1 MGAGEDLVNSADS
14 AAEGPVNHATGTAE
28 NPVTSKGDSS
38 ENSKNNQAADVEN
51 PTNDQPNSAV
61 SPVSNQAVGSENPAN
76 EQPKDALDPLNNQA
90 GGAVNPV
97 NDQALVETPINNKT
111 CGAEDLI
118 GDQSNDHLNV
128 AENSVHDQ
136 AHIET
141 PINNKT
147 RGAEDLVGDQ
157 SNDHLNVAENH
168 SNDQVGG
175 AANPVHDQEGSLN
188 DTAGGTV
195 DTVNDK
201 AGGAETETPANDQLN
216 AAENLADDRAHAAKI
231 STNDITAGDE
241 TENSMKDNTGDVQ
254 IPVNNEADAVENPLD
269 DKQDAAK
276 NLVEEKADA
285 IATSSNSKED
295 TVETPNRADRLPA
308 EAKEILISLAGKWED
323 VLDASALQ
331 VIPLKGAMTNE
342 VFQIKWPATTGETSR
357 KVVVRIYGEG
367 VEIFFD
373 RDDEIRTFEYMSKN
387 GQGPR
392 LLGRFT
398 NGRVEEF
405 IHARTLSAPDLR
417 DPSISAL
424 IAAKLK
430 EFHNLDMPGEKKV
443 NLWCTLRNWL
453 IEAKRLSS
461 PKEVE
466 AFYLDTVDKEI
477 SILEKELSGTHQQI
491 GFCHNDLQY
500 GNIMLDEETNSVT
513 IIDYEYAS
521 HNPVA
526 YDIANHFC
534 EMAANYHTETPH
546 ILDYSKYPDFEE
558 RARFIKAYLSSSG
571 EQPSES
577 EVEHLLQEVEKY
589 TLANHLF
596 WGLWGIISG
605 QVNTIEFNYK
615 EYAKQRFQEYWA
627 RKPYLLS
634 SDAPSP
640 FNAPEG
646 TGELASTA
654 HTKGHSSKN
663 SGIFRKMKRVL
674 GLGLFR
680 SKS

>member
-1 MGAGEDLVNSADS
+1 MGAGEDIVNNEAS
-14 AAEGPVNHATGTAE
+14 TAE
-28 NPVTSKGDSS
+28 NPANHATSTTENPISSKGDLW
-38 ENSKNNQAADVEN
+38 ENSGNDQAIDVEN
-51 PTNDQPNSAV
+51 HINDQPNRAV
-61 SPVSNQAVGSENPAN
+61 NPLSNQVVGSENIAN
-76 EQPKDALDPLNNQA
+76 NLA
-90 GGAVNPV
+90 
-97 NDQALVETPINNKT
+97 
-111 CGAEDLI
+111 
-118 GDQSNDHLNV
+118 NV
-128 AENSVHDQ
+128 AEAPV
-136 AHIET
+136 
-141 PINNKT
+141 NNQMC
-147 RGAEDLVGDQ
+147 GAEDLVGDQ
-157 SNDHLNVAENH
+157 PIIAEN
-168 SNDQVGG
+168 VLGG
-175 AANPVHDQEGSLN
+175 AKNSLN
-188 DTAGGTV
+188 DPAGNAEHS
-195 DTVNDK
+195 DDFVNDE
-201 AGGAETETPANDQLN
+201 AHLS
-216 AAENLADDRAHAAKI
+216 EN
-231 STNDITAGDE
+231 STNNIESGNETASQ
-241 TENSMKDNTGDVQ
+241 TSTYK
-254 IPVNNEADAVENPLD
+254 IPVNSKADAVKNPLD
-269 DKQDAAK
+269 DKQDAAE
-276 NLVEEKADA
+276 NFVEEKSDA
-285 IATSSNSKED
+285 NEIPSDSEE
-295 TVETPNRADRLPA
+295 TVETPVSNKADCLPA

-342 VFQIKWPATTGETSR
+342 VFQIKWPVTTGETSR
-357 KVVVRIYGEG
+357 KVLVRIYGEG

-373 RDDEIRTFEYMSKN
+373 RGDEIRTFEYMSKN

-417 DPSISAL
+417 NPSISAL
-424 IAAKLK
+424 IAAKMK
-430 EFHNLDMPGEKKV
+430 EFHDLDMPGQKKV
-443 NLWCTLRNWL
+443 NLWNTLRSWL

-477 SILEKELSGTHQQI
+477 SVLEKELSGAYQKI

-500 GNIMLDEETNSVT
+500 GNIMLDEDTKSVT

-521 HNPVA
+521 YNPVA

-546 ILDYSKYPDFEE
+546 VLDYRKYPDFEE
-558 RARFIKAYLSSSG
+558 RERFIRAYLRSSG

-577 EVEHLLQEVEKY
+577 EVENLLQAVEKY

-596 WGLWGIISG
+596 WGIWGIISG
-605 QVNTIEFNYK
+605 QVNTIEFDYK

-640 FNAPEG
+640 YNFPEG
-646 TGELASTA
+646 TGELASLANTRGTS
-654 HTKGHSSKN
+654 TKN
-663 SGIFRKMKRVL
+663 NAGIFRKMKRVL

-680 SKS
+680 SKN